1 MTAQVTDTAMV
12 EYFAEAFHTT
22 ERAAFPISIIGPDMG
37 WKPLKNRAKTA
48 TVNVHLDDY
57 DHVAFDL
64 DGTLVDSE
72 AVVESALR
80 RWAREERICPDNAV
94 RMSAA
99 RRDIDLVAAIAPG
112 LSPERE
118 ANRIADYEVQ
128 AMRLLRPIEGAVEF
142 YSSIPAERRS
152 IVTSSARVSA
162 LARLEAAGL
171 SWPRIMIAAEDV
183 SQGKPYPQPYQTLL
197 RMLRIAGKRCLVFED
212 SPTGIEAA
220 IAAGCDC
227 VGVGPNARGHRDTR
241 NWIENFGE
249 ASFQTG

>member
-1 MTAQVTDTAMV
+1 MKDQT
-12 EYFAEAFHTT
+12 
-22 ERAAFPISIIGPDMG
+22 
-37 WKPLKNRAKTA
+37 KTA
-48 TVNVHLDDY
+48 TVSVQLEDY

-80 RWAREERICPDNAV
+80 RWAREERISPDYAI

-99 RRDIDLVAAIAPG
+99 RRDVDLVAAVAPG

-118 ANRIADYEVQ
+118 AARIADYEIQ
-128 AMRLLRPIEGAVEF
+128 AMGLLEPIHCAVEF

-162 LARLEAAGL
+162 LARLKAAGL
-171 SWPRIMIAAEDV
+171 SCPRIMIAAEDV
-183 SQGKPYPQPYQTLL
+183 SQGKPHPQPYQTLL
-197 RMLRIAGKRCLVFED
+197 RMLRITPKRCLVFED
-212 SPTGIEAA
+212 SSTGIEAA

-227 VGVGPNARGHRDTR
+227 VGVGPNARGHPDSRG
-241 NWIENFGE
+241 WIENFCE
-249 ASFQTG
+249 APFLTGRAEPASQTERRPRNESINETPHTAV